1 MGDIVRKVGNML
13 GALSILLA
21 DQIWKAVNDTLHT
34 SGETASALIMLGTH
48 PGIPIKE
55 LGKALS
61 LSHSGAV
68 RLVDRLEKDGILKRK
83 VGADARTVLL
93 RLTPAG
99 AKLRRAAL
107 RQRGGVLERAL
118 AVLSAE
124 EARVLETYLDRMLR
138 GLLTERQLGYR
149 FCRMCEEESCVPLR
163 CPVNAKWEELSE

>member
-1 MGDIVRKVGNML
+1 MRKVGNML
-13 GALSILLA
+13 GALSIVLA

-34 SGETASALIMLGTH
+34 SGETASALIMLGAH

-83 VGADARTVLL
+83 VGTDARTVLL

-99 AKLRRAAL
+99 AKLRRAVL
-107 RQRGGVLERAL
+107 RQRGGILERAL

-124 EARVLETYLDRMLR
+124 EVRVLDAYLDRMLR
-138 GLLTERQLGYR
+138 GLLTERQFGYR